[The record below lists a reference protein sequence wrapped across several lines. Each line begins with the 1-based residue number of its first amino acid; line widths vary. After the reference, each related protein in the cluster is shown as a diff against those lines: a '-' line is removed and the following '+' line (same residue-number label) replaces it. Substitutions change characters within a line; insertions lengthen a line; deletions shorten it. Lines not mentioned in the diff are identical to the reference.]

1 MQSDPVSEAMQEL
14 DDMQDAGNLLIGVI
28 VGTCL
33 GTVVWLTLILT
44 FGG

>member
-14 DDMQDAGNLLIGVI
+14 DDMRDAHNLMTGII

-33 GTVVWLTLILT
+33 GVIVWLTLILT